1 MTNGV
6 RIVDRLTWLAASQ
19 AARVKARIGATSHY
33 RVCDDL

>member
-19 AARVKARIGATSHY
+19 AARVKARIGTRSHY